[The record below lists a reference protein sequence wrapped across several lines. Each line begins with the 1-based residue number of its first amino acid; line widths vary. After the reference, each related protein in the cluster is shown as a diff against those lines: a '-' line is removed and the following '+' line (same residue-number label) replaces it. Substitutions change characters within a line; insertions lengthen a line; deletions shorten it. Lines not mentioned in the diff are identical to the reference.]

1 MNDHQ
6 FVKRQAAMTSF
17 MVLFSIVGIALY
29 GLPFF
34 YDFMVRDFG
43 WTRTEVTS
51 GNALSKLIIGP
62 LFGFIAGYA
71 IDRFGPRRMMMSGIV
86 MAGGALIG
94 LSLMS
99 GMFWVFYLCYMF
111 NALGY
116 VCGGPLPNQVLLSGW
131 FDKSRGKAMGFAYV
145 GIGIGGAIV
154 PLLAAWLISEIGWRG
169 SLGVLGGLMI
179 LVALPPAFFVKD
191 PPREQVP
198 GEGDGKSSAIA
209 PISWVFR
216 TPAFYLLALGSF
228 CSIGA
233 LGATNQ
239 NLKLFL
245 SLDQGY
251 TQMEAARV
259 VFLILTCSIF
269 GRLFMGWLADR
280 WPKKRVMML
289 IYVLDGSAIP
299 FLFMADQQ
307 WAIVVFAVLF
317 GLGLGGEY
325 MILPLVAAELFGVK
339 VLGRLMGVILTAD
352 GVAEA
357 VTPMLIAKMRDTTG
371 SYEVGFALLTGL
383 AFLGLFIISFL
394 PRTLAK
400 DPPVAARL

>member
-1 MNDHQ
+1 
-6 FVKRQAAMTSF
+6 

-34 YDFMVRDFG
+34 YDFMVKDFG

-51 GNALSKLIIGP
+51 GNAFSKLIIGP
-62 LFGFIAGYA
+62 LFGFVAGYA

-99 GMFWVFYLCYMF
+99 GVFWVFYLCYMF

-169 SLGVLGGLMI
+169 ALGTLGGLMI

-191 PPREQVP
+191 PPRE
-198 GEGDGKSSAIA
+198 EGSGVGDVKTPAMA
-209 PISWVFR
+209 PIRWVFR
-216 TPAFYLLALGSF
+216 TPAFYLLAFGSF

-251 TQMEAARV
+251 TQMEAARIA
-259 VFLILTCSIF
+259 FLILACSIF

-289 IYVLDGSAIP
+289 IYVLDGSALP
-299 FLFMADQQ
+299 FLFIADQQ
-307 WAIVVFAVLF
+307 WAMIVFAVLF

-357 VTPMLIAKMRDTTG
+357 VTPMLVAKMRDTTG
-371 SYEVGFALLTGL
+371 SYDAGFVLLTGL
-383 AFLGLFIISFL
+383 AFLGLFTISFL

-400 DPPVAARL
+400 EAQASPL

>member
-1 MNDHQ
+1 MTANRFAQ
-6 FVKRQAAMTSF
+6 RQAAVTSF

-43 WTRTEVTS
+43 WTRAQVTS
-51 GNALSKLIIGP
+51 GNAFSKLIVGP
-62 LFGFIAGYA
+62 LFGFVAGYA
-71 IDRFGPRRMMMSGIV
+71 IDRFGPRRMMLSGIV

-99 GMFWVFYLCYMF
+99 GLFWVFYLCYLF

-154 PLLAAWLISEIGWRG
+154 PLLAAWLIHEIGWRG
-169 SLGVLGGLMI
+169 ALGALGVLMI
-179 LVALPPAFFVKD
+179 LVALPPAFLVKE
-191 PPREQVP
+191 PPAEGEQC
-198 GEGDGKSSAIA
+198 SAA
-209 PISWVFR
+209 KPALEPIGWVFR
-216 TPAFYLLALGSF
+216 TPAFYLLAIGSF

-245 SLDQGY
+245 SLDHGY
-251 TQMEAARV
+251 TQMEAARIA
-259 VFLILTCSIF
+259 FLILSCSIA
-269 GRLFMGWLADR
+269 GRLLMGWLADR

-289 IYVLDGSAIP
+289 IYLLDGGALP
-299 FLFMADQQ
+299 LLFLADQP
-307 WAIVVFAVLF
+307 WAMILFAVMF

-325 MILPLVAAELFGVK
+325 MIIPLVAAELFGVK
-339 VLGRLMGVILTAD
+339 VLGRLMGIILTAD

-357 VTPMLIAKMRDTTG
+357 VTPMVVAGIRDHTG
-371 SYEVGFALLTGL
+371 SYDAGFMLLNGMALTGL
-383 AFLGLFIISFL
+383 LVISFL
-394 PRTLAK
+394 PRNLAK
-400 DPPVAARL
+400 VRR